1 MAYSFKQIE
10 AHDPSNPG
18 LVAPNASVT
27 IFEPGDPAKTPLT
40 LTRITGEP
48 LPNPVTVNGLGYG
61 PAFMHATLPQVAW
74 SGGGLTGTFESYEGL
89 RDEAIAARDAANTAA
104 ADAAAEA
111 QAAIGDAT
119 VAAEAAAEAAEAA
132 AALVGAPADTAIAT
146 AINSDGSETKAALSA
161 TIATATVDKAP
172 LVSTRFRRTKTRN
185 TGVLRPQIRDI
196 SKRVARVK
204 PKITMTNI
212 TTSIPNPVT
221 TTITAA
227 SPEINYWGSIA
238 WQVGTAGFG
247 PLDPHSTTYVPPWS
261 WETVTDS
268 PLFAPEITGGGQLVE
283 VLCNDEVIFEAS
295 LLSGGASMLINWN
308 GVRKMRRYTFRG
320 QGGMAVKTIR
330 RNAQD
335 SLFAPKRDSDIK
347 AAWMSDSYGQTM
359 SSDGI
364 ATLPML
370 TCDML
375 GWKVAASVEGGSGY
389 DQPNPATTIAN
400 FKERVPD
407 IIAANPD
414 VVILAGGH
422 NIRDVNTEE
431 QAIRDTING
440 IKAGLPGVPIFA
452 FGAFYGSAPG
462 ESGYTAENAKIEAV
476 CAETGATYL
485 STSGWVN
492 GTGKDGSPANN
503 GNADILIKSDG
514 IHPMAGIGGD
524 FFAARCA
531 DAITG
536 SAAI

>member
-1 MAYSFKQIE
+1 MAQRIQLRRGPAAQWAE
-10 AHDPSNPG
+10 ENPILG
-18 LVAPNASVT
+18 QGEPGVESDTGRLKLGDGVTAWNARPYASAGPQGPAGVADDASV
-27 IFEPGDPAKTPLT
+27 
-40 LTRITGEP
+40 
-48 LPNPVTVNGLGYG
+48 
-61 PAFMHATLPQVAW
+61 
-74 SGGGLTGTFESYEGL
+74 
-89 RDEAIAARDAANTAA
+89 AALA
-104 ADAAAEA
+104 ADPE
-111 QAAIGDAT
+111 
-119 VAAEAAAEAAEAA
+119 
-132 AALVGAPADTAIAT
+132 
-146 AINSDGSETKAALSA
+146 SETAGVLSA
-161 TIATATVDKAP
+161 TILEQTEDKAP
-172 LVSTRFRRTKTRN
+172 LVSSRFRRTKTRN

-212 TTSIPNPVT
+212 TTSILNQT
-221 TTITAA
+221 NTTITAA

-238 WQVGTAGFG
+238 WQVGAAGFG

-261 WETVTDS
+261 FEVVTDS
-268 PLFAPEITGGGQLVE
+268 PLWAPELTGGGQLVE
-283 VLCNDEVIFEAS
+283 VLCNDEQIFAPS
-295 LLSGGASMLINWN
+295 LLSGGAWMLINWN
-308 GVRKMRRYTFRG
+308 GVRAMRRYTFRG
-320 QGGMAVKTIR
+320 QGGMALKTIR

-335 SLFAPKRDSDIK
+335 SLFAPKRDDVIK

-364 ATLPML
+364 ATLPAL

-375 GWKVAASVEGGSGY
+375 GWRVAASVEGGSGY

-431 QAIRDTING
+431 QAIRDTINT

-492 GTGKDGSPANN
+492 GTGKDGTPANN